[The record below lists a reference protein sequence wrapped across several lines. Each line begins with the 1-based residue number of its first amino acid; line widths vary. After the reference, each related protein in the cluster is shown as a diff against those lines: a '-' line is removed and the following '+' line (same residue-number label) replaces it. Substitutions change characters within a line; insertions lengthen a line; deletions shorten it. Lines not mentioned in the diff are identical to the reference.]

1 MLDNAVAAVDSKN
14 GAIVVKITAEVEQ
27 HQKKDVVKITVQD
40 NGHGVTREIQNKVF
54 EPFYSTKPTG
64 IGLGL
69 PTVARIVN
77 DHGGMVTFDSQYKHG
92 TTVSLTFFKEH
103 RAMNDSRASE

>member
-1 MLDNAVAAVDSKN
+1 MK
-14 GAIVVKITAEVEQ
+14 Q
-27 HQKKDVVKITVQD
+27 HQQQDVVRITVTD

-54 EPFYSTKPTG
+54 EPFFSTKPSG

-77 DHGGMVTFDSQYKHG
+77 DHGGTVTFDSKYKEG
-92 TTVSLTFFKEH
+92 TTVSLLFYRDRKIVVGDRKNAAIE
-103 RAMNDSRASE
+103 M

>member
-1 MLDNAVAAVDSKN
+1 
-14 GAIVVKITAEVEQ
+14 VK
-27 HQKKDVVKITVQD
+27 D

-54 EPFYSTKPTG
+54 EPFFSTKPSG

-77 DHGGMVTFDSQYKHG
+77 DHGGTTTFDSQFKKG
-92 TTVSLTFFKEH
+92 TTVRLAFYKEQSETINGRSTQRDSL
-103 RAMNDSRASE
+103 